1 MSDRTN
7 EEWLFD
13 LRTPGP
19 QQESALADL
28 HNLILRAMPYA
39 LSRYLSPQ
47 NPQFDALA
55 EEVAQD
61 TLLRVLDRM
70 DTFQGR
76 SQFTTWV
83 YKIAVHIA
91 LSELRRRRW
100 RDVSLEEILESDDG
114 PTSEPVWMSA
124 SDPGPETRAEQRDA
138 LERVRRLIAEEL
150 TEKQRNAVT
159 AIAIK
164 GMPMEQVAKQMG
176 TNRNA
181 LYKLMFD
188 ARLRLKKRLEAD
200 GLDVMELLTLFET

>member
-7 EEWLFD
+7 IEWLTD
-13 LRTPGP
+13 LGTPGP
-19 QQESALADL
+19 QRESALADL
-28 HNLILRAMPYA
+28 HALILKAMPYA

-70 DTFQGR
+70 DTFEGR

-100 RDVSLEEILESDDG
+100 RDISLDEVLESDDSR
-114 PTSEPVWMSA
+114 TTEPDWMS
-124 SDPGPETRAEQRDA
+124 SRDPGPEARAEQRDA
-138 LERVRRLIAEEL
+138 LEQVRRLIAEEL
-150 TEKQRNAVT
+150 TDKQRKAIT

-164 GMPMEQVAKQMG
+164 GMPMEQVANQMG

-188 ARLRLKKRLEAD
+188 ARLRLKQRLEAE
-200 GLDVMELLTLFET
+200 GLNVVELLTLFEK